1 MPQVLYKLTRKAK
14 CVKLFYRAPSHFPAS
29 PLKTLNIWE
38 VWHID
43 ILKSSSHVDLEQ

>member
-14 CVKLFYRAPSHFPAS
+14 CVKLFYSAISYFPAK
-29 PLKTLNIWE
+29 PLSTLNIWE

-43 ILKSSSHVDLEQ
+43 ILKSSSHVDLKQ